1 MAQTLA
7 ESFLA
12 DLDEL
17 SDDEPIDDEDVAEA
31 NDASGGGGD
40 DLDDIEALN
49 YDDLSAVAKLN
60 SAGMYQDI
68 MQRVRAALEAASTE
82 MEEQRARVSLED
94 DPTYKL
100 AAASGAAPLS
110 LMVPAFRPG
119 GLAAVQ
125 LLLTGLL

>member
-17 SDDEPIDDEDVAEA
+17 SDDEPIDDEDAAEA

-82 MEEQRARVSLED
+82 KEEQRARVSLED
-94 DPTYKL
+94 DPTY
-100 AAASGAAPLS
+100 
-110 LMVPAFRPG
+110 
-119 GLAAVQ
+119 
-125 LLLTGLL
+125 

>member
-82 MEEQRARVSLED
+82 KEEQRARVSLED
-94 DPTYKL
+94 DPTYKIRACDLQLCSLLKMCNAVGQL
-100 AAASGAAPLS
+100 ATSA
-110 LMVPAFRPG
+110 
-119 GLAAVQ
+119 
-125 LLLTGLL
+125 